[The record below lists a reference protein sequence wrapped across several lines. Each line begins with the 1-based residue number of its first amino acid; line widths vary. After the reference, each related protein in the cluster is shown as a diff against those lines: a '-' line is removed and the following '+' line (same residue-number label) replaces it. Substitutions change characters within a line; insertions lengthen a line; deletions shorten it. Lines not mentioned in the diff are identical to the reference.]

1 MWSFQLNI
9 YCILVW
15 KRDTIG
21 VTEEQKLVRTF
32 LSSVVPQIIIF
43 PKTKK
48 SYTTVLRGHR
58 SHVKVSPFAGQR
70 QYLHFSVILGPW
82 VLQWRIQ
89 GRNPGGPAPP
99 PLIFRPNWG
108 PKGRR
113 TVFWRPPPPP
123 HLIYGSG
130 WPPPLPHYLKV
141 WIRHCIGMVRSWE
154 MNPWP
159 PSQVL
164 KWLSGKKCYA

>member
-99 PLIFRPNWG
+99 LFLDQTEA
-108 PKGRR
+108 RR
-113 TVFWRPPPPP
+113 AEELFFGDLLPP
-123 HLIYGSG
+123 HLIYGSR
-130 WPPPLPHYLKV
+130 WPPP
-141 WIRHCIGMVRSWE
+141 
-154 MNPWP
+154 P
-159 PSQVL
+159 PPLSQGLDPALYWYGPVL
-164 KWLSGKKCYA
+164 GNEPVTSQSSAQMTEW